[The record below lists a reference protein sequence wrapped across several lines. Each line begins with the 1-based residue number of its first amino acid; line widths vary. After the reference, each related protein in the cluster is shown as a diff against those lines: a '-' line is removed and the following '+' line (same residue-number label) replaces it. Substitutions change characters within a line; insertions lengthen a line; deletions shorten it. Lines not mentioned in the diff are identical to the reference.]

1 MIINLIWAVKTWAS
15 AVFLWLQ
22 AALATKPFLSFYNE
36 DDDIGD
42 DGDDVDDDD
51 DDVGDEDEDIGD
63 DGDYIG
69 EEDDDGDDERH
80 NEQWQKKQRC
90 QQKKCHLI
98 CLYKVLNF
106 PTNRSHM
113 HQGLLWL
120 WKRTFSSDFCKRNS
134 TTLGRTA
141 YLEMV

>member
-1 MIINLIWAVKTWAS
+1 MDPPRINGNMYSRKVNRMTAIMMMI
-15 AVFLWLQ
+15 
-22 AALATKPFLSFYNE
+22 
-36 DDDIGD
+36 
-42 DGDDVDDDD
+42 DDDD
-51 DDVGDEDEDIGD
+51 DDSDDDDDDDDGDEDEDIGD

-80 NEQWQKKQRC
+80 NEQWQKNQRC

-113 HQGLLWL
+113 RQGLL
-120 WKRTFSSDFCKRNS
+120 
-134 TTLGRTA
+134 
-141 YLEMV
+141 